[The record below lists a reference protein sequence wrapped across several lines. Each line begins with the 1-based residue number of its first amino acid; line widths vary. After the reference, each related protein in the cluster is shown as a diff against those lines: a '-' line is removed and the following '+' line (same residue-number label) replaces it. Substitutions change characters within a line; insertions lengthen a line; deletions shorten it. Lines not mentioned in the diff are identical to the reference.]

1 MYTLPT
7 TVSVGEKEYN
17 IRQGGDFRI
26 ILAVIAALQDK
37 ELNDTEKIITALM
50 IFYEEFEEVEDVL
63 TCYDIQALYQ
73 QISEFLGA
81 NDNSGH
87 KSQYKLIDW
96 VEDEQLIISGI
107 NNVMKTDVRGLEYF
121 HWYSFVAAY
130 MAIDGDSTLAYVVSI
145 RDKLYRHKKLEKEEK
160 EFYQKNPGYFKM
172 INNQADQKE
181 LIDSIWNVEK

>member
-7 TVSVGEKEYN
+7 MVSVGEKEYN

-37 ELNDTEKIITALM
+37 ELNDTEKVITALI
-50 IFYEEFEEVEDVL
+50 IFYEDFYEIEDVL
-63 TCYDIQALYQ
+63 QCIYIQELMENMYK
-73 QISEFLGA
+73 FLGA

-121 HWYSFVAAY
+121 HWFSFIAAY

-145 RDKLYRHKKLEKEEK
+145 RNKLYQHKKMEKDER